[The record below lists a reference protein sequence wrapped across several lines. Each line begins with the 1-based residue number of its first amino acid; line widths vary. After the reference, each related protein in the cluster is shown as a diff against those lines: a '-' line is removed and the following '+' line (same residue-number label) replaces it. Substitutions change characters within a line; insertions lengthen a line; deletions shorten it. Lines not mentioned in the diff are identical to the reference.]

1 MSELSEAVKIG
12 VYDALIRDVGN
23 NGLTDVYDE
32 KAPIEAVYPF
42 IVFFRVPGLVSY
54 SFNETLQGE
63 RDIWFIKSF
72 TDAEKAN
79 AENASPQQL
88 NAAILLIAETRLVIN
103 LSIGGGRLERNIRV
117 GDIPQMI
124 EVIGDRDVYS
134 SGFQFEIFVAPE

>member
-12 VYDALIRDVGN
+12 VYDALIRDVGRN

-32 KAPIEAVYPF
+32 KAPIGAVYPF
-42 IVFFRVPGLVSY
+42 IVFSRAPGTVSY

-88 NAAILLIAETRLVIN
+88 NAAILLEAETRLVIN
-103 LSIGGGRLERNIRV
+103 LSIGGRLDRNIRV
-117 GDIPQMI
+117 GDIPQQI
-124 EVIGDRDVYS
+124 EVISDRDVYS
-134 SGFQFEIFVAPE
+134 SGFQFEVYVAPN